1 MTDGE
6 NHSYA
11 TAMDEPLFRH
21 GGKVLVVEDNL
32 MNQKV
37 ASVVV
42 KHCGMTSDLANNG
55 KEAVD
60 MLRAG
65 ARYDVVLMDVQMPVM
80 DGLDAT
86 REIRRMERSGEIEG
100 RNFVVATSANATAEN
115 HQEGFAAGMD
125 EYITKPIYPTRLKE
139 LLMLP
144 KKRKEEEEAAA
155 TKGAEPRTGEV
166 TSAATRAREPPSR
179 RTGAA
184 EGVVTRRRNAARN
197 RGASGART

>member
-1 MTDGE
+1 
-6 NHSYA
+6 
-11 TAMDEPLFRH
+11 MDEPLFRH

-86 REIRRMERSGEIEG
+86 REDS
-100 RNFVVATSANATAEN
+100 T
-115 HQEGFAAGMD
+115 D
-125 EYITKPIYPTRLKE
+125 
-139 LLMLP
+139 
-144 KKRKEEEEAAA
+144 
-155 TKGAEPRTGEV
+155 GAVG
-166 TSAATRAREPPSR
+166 
-179 RTGAA
+179 GD
-184 EGVVTRRRNAARN
+184 
-197 RGASGART
+197 